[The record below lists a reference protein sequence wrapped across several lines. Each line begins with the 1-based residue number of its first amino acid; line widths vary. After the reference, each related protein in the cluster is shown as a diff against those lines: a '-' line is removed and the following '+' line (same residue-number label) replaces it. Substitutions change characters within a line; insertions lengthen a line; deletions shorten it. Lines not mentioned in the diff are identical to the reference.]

1 MSTQPREA
9 ECNRVEKSWT
19 KIIISEIPE
28 MLSCSYFKAT
38 LTSTLI
44 DEKRTTAPLHDCLL
58 NVSRTHW
65 ASLDSDSKE
74 SAPNAED
81 LGLIPGLGRSPGEG
95 NGNSSY
101 FFSVTKKTHIIVLL
115 SSIALKDLGDGWSYE
130 INVNQE
136 GTELQRFHC

>member
-1 MSTQPREA
+1 MVKNSPA
-9 ECNRVEKSWT
+9 
-19 KIIISEIPE
+19 
-28 MLSCSYFKAT
+28 
-38 LTSTLI
+38 
-44 DEKRTTAPLHDCLL
+44 
-58 NVSRTHW
+58 
-65 ASLDSDSKE
+65 
-74 SAPNAED
+74 NAGD
-81 LGLIPGLGRSPGEG
+81 ARDAGSIPGWGRSPGGG